1 MFIEVFRVMAESSRE
16 STANSISDSVLDYRK
31 INSMPSEYERIIL
44 NLTQKAMINRRYL
57 PYIFKKQTGKNLT
70 EYLHEIKIN
79 KVCELLRNTDKSIQ
93 VIMQEIEY
101 VDTKNFYKIF
111 NRHTGLTP
119 GEYRRQSN
127 TVSTEK

>member
-1 MFIEVFRVMAESSRE
+1 MAESSRE

-101 VDTKNFYKIF
+101 VDTKNF
-111 NRHTGLTP
+111 
-119 GEYRRQSN
+119 
-127 TVSTEK
+127 

>member
-1 MFIEVFRVMAESSRE
+1 MAESSRE